1 MKFVYK
7 PALQEHMRAKGK
19 NIIVVETVM
28 INHSEIEIMELHVHL
43 IDERQADHFKKQRYV
58 SKETKLGQVLLPPY
72 RLQYDETV
80 TFGLKKFL
88 FIKMVT
94 YQGIHQ

>member
-1 MKFVYK
+1 MKFVYE

-43 IDERQADHFKKQRYV
+43 IDERQAEYFKKQRYV
-58 SKETKLGQVLLPPY
+58 SRETELGQVLLPPY
-72 RLQYDETV
+72 RLQYDEVV
-80 TFGLKKFL
+80 TFGLKKVLFL
-88 FIKMVT
+88 KMVT
-94 YQGIHQ
+94 YHGIRQ